1 VCASCG
7 WNRARTPVNS
17 TPKCL
22 RSSEKKVRKL
32 KLSKSSASI
41 PVFLMFASISRG
53 SSRIRQSYICSSCL
67 SNLARSTQLSILPGE
82 HTCRIIG
89 SSFSTTSSNSQGN
102 EEQSGKDVVES
113 AESPDSKSSRPRQKS
128 ESITKSR
135 TTLAALRKALLSVE
149 EATSD
154 NVKPKASELQQNIKR
169 C

>member
-1 VCASCG
+1 MLKVT
-7 WNRARTPVNS
+7 R
-17 TPKCL
+17 
-22 RSSEKKVRKL
+22 KKVQKL

-53 SSRIRQSYICSSCL
+53 GSRIKQSYICSSCL
-67 SNLARSTQLSILPGE
+67 SNLARSTQLSILPGD

-89 SSFSTTSSNSQGN
+89 SSFSTTSSHGQGK
-102 EEQSGKDVVES
+102 EEQSGKDAGES

-135 TTLAALRKALLSVE
+135 TTLAALRKALLGVE

-154 NVKPKASELQQNIKR
+154 SVKPKASELQQHIRR